1 MPGDPKRAKLIVDTY
16 LKNSVLVNDVS
27 GVQGYTGEYKG
38 KKIWVMSSGMGTP
51 SIGIYSYELYHAY
64 NVENIIIIG
73 TCGALLKDIVIA
85 SGACTDSNY
94 GANFGLKGNISA
106 WMKYLQN

>member
-1 MPGDPKRAKLIVDTY
+1 MSKLSVPTPHINAPKDTFAKKVLMPGDPKRAKLIADTY
-16 LKNSVLVNDVS
+16 LKNSVLVNDVL

-64 NVENIIIIG
+64 KEIY
-73 TCGALLKDIVIA
+73 LLFLLL
-85 SGACTDSNY
+85 NY
-94 GANFGLKGNISA
+94 LNK